1 MQSLYATLF
10 LRFAAGRF
18 KLTPTD
24 LVGSVR
30 RVPVCWVGGRGQTIN
45 QGLKK
50 PGEIMLAVTKTPF
63 SVQMIASLGGD
74 VTPFALSPSS
84 LHISWK
90 GK

>member
-1 MQSLYATLF
+1 MEHWILAEME
-10 LRFAAGRF
+10 RH
-18 KLTPTD
+18 
-24 LVGSVR
+24 
-30 RVPVCWVGGRGQTIN
+30 N
-45 QGLKK
+45 K

-74 VTPFALSPSS
+74 VTPLALSPSS